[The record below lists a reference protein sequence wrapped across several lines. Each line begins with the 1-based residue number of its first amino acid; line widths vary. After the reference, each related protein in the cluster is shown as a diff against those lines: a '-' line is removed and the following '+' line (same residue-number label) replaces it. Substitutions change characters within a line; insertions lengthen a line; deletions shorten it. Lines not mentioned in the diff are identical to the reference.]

1 MIPLVPVGSYT
12 STNIDGGRVATGVA
26 IIILGIATIMVGPMI
41 SELLPGLPAV
51 MMYLAGGVVVVVG
64 IAVAFSSLSRD
75 MDSIYLEDG
84 VCMIVNVHASCSGG
98 CKTCVFAHEYLRR
111 VALDRSRGKSD

>member
-12 STNIDGGRVATGVA
+12 STNINGGRVATGVA
-26 IIILGIATIMVGPMI
+26 IIILGIATIMMGPMV

-51 MMYLAGGVVVVVG
+51 IMYLAGGVVVVVG